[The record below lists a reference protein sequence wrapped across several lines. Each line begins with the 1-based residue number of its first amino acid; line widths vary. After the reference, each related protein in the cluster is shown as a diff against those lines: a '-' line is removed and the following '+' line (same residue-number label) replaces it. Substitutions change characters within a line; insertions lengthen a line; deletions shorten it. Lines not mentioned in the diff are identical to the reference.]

1 MRKRRLMLNT
11 WIAVIYQT
19 VTIICG
25 LILPR
30 SILRIYGSDVNGLVD
45 SITQFLGFIAF
56 FEMGVGAVIKS
67 ALYKPLSDR
76 NNEEISKVVVSG
88 DRFFR
93 TLAYLLVAYI
103 LILIVIYPTLINDD
117 FDFGYTSV
125 LILAIGI
132 NLFCQYYFG
141 NVNRLL
147 VTADQHEYIFSLI
160 ASMAL
165 LVNTGISVLLMELG
179 CSIQVI
185 KLSTSLIY
193 LCKPLILHLYVK
205 RHYALN
211 RRIQYTEEPVR
222 QKKNGV
228 AQHLAA
234 YVLGGTDSVILTLFS
249 TLSSVSVYSVY
260 NLVVSGVKTMATF
273 ALGGIEAMLGELWA
287 KQEVDELNKWFG
299 WFEWLLH
306 TIVILLLGICAVL
319 IVPFVQIYTLG
330 IRDADYE
337 VPVFAFLLTTANMLH
352 CLRLPYNVM
361 ILVGNKYKETQNSY
375 IVSALMNIVI
385 SVLAVRSSGLAGV
398 AVGTLISM
406 AYQTLW
412 TVRYV
417 SQHLI
422 RWPVR
427 RFLKQISIDGMIF
440 GAAYFISF
448 RFEIA
453 SLSYASW
460 VVLAVKV
467 SLVWI
472 FISAGVNFF
481 FYKEYIDKLKG
492 ALCNGILHYG
502 KKRG

>member
-1 MRKRRLMLNT
+1 M
-11 WIAVIYQT
+11 
-19 VTIICG
+19 
-25 LILPR
+25 
-30 SILRIYGSDVNGLVD
+30 
-45 SITQFLGFIAF
+45 
-56 FEMGVGAVIKS
+56 
-67 ALYKPLSDR
+67 
-76 NNEEISKVVVSG
+76 
-88 DRFFR
+88 
-93 TLAYLLVAYI
+93 
-103 LILIVIYPTLINDD
+103 
-117 FDFGYTSV
+117 
-125 LILAIGI
+125 
-132 NLFCQYYFG
+132 
-141 NVNRLL
+141 
-147 VTADQHEYIFSLI
+147 
-160 ASMAL
+160 
-165 LVNTGISVLLMELG
+165 
-179 CSIQVI
+179 
-185 KLSTSLIY
+185 
-193 LCKPLILHLYVK
+193 
-205 RHYALN
+205 
-211 RRIQYTEEPVR
+211 
-222 QKKNGV
+222 
-228 AQHLAA
+228 
-234 YVLGGTDSVILTLFS
+234 
-249 TLSSVSVYSVY
+249 
-260 NLVVSGVKTMATF
+260 
-273 ALGGIEAMLGELWA
+273 
-287 KQEVDELNKWFG
+287 
-299 WFEWLLH
+299 
-306 TIVILLLGICAVL
+306 ILLFGICAVL

-502 KKRG
+502 KKRKKQNIEEDKADNSERTCQNAALTLPLGECVK